1 MSYSQIDY
9 AVEDGLA
16 TLTLDRPAQLNA
28 FTATMVGEVIDAF
41 DRSDAD
47 DAVRAVV
54 VTGAGRAFCAGAD
67 LSGGDDTFALA
78 GDEAFDPARHM
89 DPGGD
94 VAMRVLRSR
103 KPVIAAVNGAAVG
116 IGVTSTLPMDIRLA
130 SEHARFGFVF
140 ARRGLVPECGSSW
153 FLPRLVG
160 HQRAAEWLFTGR
172 LVGAEE
178 ALAAGLVR
186 SVHPAGELLGAA
198 YALAREIATNTSPV
212 AVALTRR
219 MLWEMAGERDPHRA
233 HRLDSE
239 CVYRLGRSAEVREGV
254 NAFLEKRP
262 AEFPLS
268 VSRDLA
274 DVEPDWDAPA
284 VRSLRRPP
292 A

>member
-1 MSYSQIDY
+1 MTY
-9 AVEDGLA
+9 ADIRYEVQDGVA
-16 TLTLDRPAQLNA
+16 TLTLDRPDHLNA

-47 DAVRAVV
+47 DAVRAII

-67 LSGGDDTFALA
+67 LSGGGDTFALDGA
-78 GDEAFDPARHM
+78 EEFDAARHM

-130 SEHARFGFVF
+130 STDARFGFVF
-140 ARRGLVPECGSSW
+140 VRRGLVPECGSSW

-160 HQRAAEWLFTGR
+160 HQTAAEWLFTGR
-172 LVGAEE
+172 LVGAED
-178 ALAAGLVR
+178 ARAAGLVR
-186 SVHPAGELLGAA
+186 SVHAPEELLGAA
-198 YALAREIATNTSPV
+198 RRLAQEIAAQASPV
-212 AVALTRR
+212 AVAITRR
-219 MLWEMAGERDPHRA
+219 LLWEMAGEADPHRA

-254 NAFLEKRP
+254 SAFLEKRP
-262 AEFPLS
+262 ARFPLS
-268 VSRDLA
+268 VARDLGA
-274 DVEPDWDAPA
+274 VEPDWDAPA
-284 VRSLRRPP
+284 RSGE
-292 A
+292 